1 MNHNTYLTG
10 DLTNKGTVIVGNSSN
25 SSALLADINNGTINL
40 SGGGTITLNNAG
52 SILGGVNGT
61 ETLVNKDNLIQGQ
74 GYIRDLASFQNQ
86 GTVLANVLGGTL
98 SIINAPT
105 TNSGT
110 FQVNEGSTLQVN
122 GSFTTTGT
130 VNIGALTDTS
140 HSLFQML
147 RGNDYVQTG
156 GTTSLWSAQSTL
168 AVAANQSVNIQ
179 GGLLQGIGT
188 ITGNLSNTGGTVMPG
203 TPGVAGVLTVVGN
216 YGQASNGTLNIQIG
230 GANPGTGTGYYSQ
243 LSISGTA
250 SLSGLLDVSL
260 LNGFS
265 PVNDEIFVILTSGLL
280 LSEGRFTENTIQV
293 GNVTFDVE
301 YSPLGYSNDVVLE
314 AQVAPSAV
322 PEPASWLVFG
332 LGLAA
337 MGTYFAR
344 KSKSQ
349 VRGK

>member
-1 MNHNTYLTG
+1 
-10 DLTNKGTVIVGNSSN
+10 
-25 SSALLADINNGTINL
+25 
-40 SGGGTITLNNAG
+40 
-52 SILGGVNGT
+52 
-61 ETLVNKDNLIQGQ
+61 
-74 GYIRDLASFQNQ
+74 
-86 GTVLANVLGGTL
+86 
-98 SIINAPT
+98 
-105 TNSGT
+105 
-110 FQVNEGSTLQVN
+110 
-122 GSFTTTGT
+122 
-130 VNIGALTDTS
+130 
-140 HSLFQML
+140 
-147 RGNDYVQTG
+147 
-156 GTTSLWSAQSTL
+156 
-168 AVAANQSVNIQ
+168 
-179 GGLLQGIGT
+179 
-188 ITGNLSNTGGTVMPG
+188 
-203 TPGVAGVLTVVGN
+203 LTVVGN